1 MTMHSAQPDPLIA
14 AELDRVA
21 QLLRSLGEPSRL
33 EILNHLRTGEHRV
46 GELAEHL
53 GLAQSTTSAHL
64 AVLREA
70 GVVSVRSDGRASV
83 YALTAPDELAKLIAA
98 TVGLLGV
105 GPVRVH
111 AEAEAGHRT
120 RRPVATSHRHPREVQ

>member
-1 MTMHSAQPDPLIA
+1 MHSVQPDTLIA
-14 AELDRVA
+14 AELQRVA

-70 GVVSVRSDGRASV
+70 GVVSVHSDGRASV
-83 YALTAPDELAKLIAA
+83 YALTSPDELAKLIAA
-98 TVGLLGV
+98 TEGMLGA
-105 GPVRVH
+105 GPTPIDADVP
-111 AEAEAGHRT
+111 HRT
-120 RRPVATSHRHPREVQ
+120 RRPGTTRHRHPREAQ